1 MRQNFES
8 NGFEIWRLLHQKFA
22 LPDATRHVSL
32 LTQLLDFKFNP
43 STFESDFSTWETIKN
58 RYEQQVGSPLLDG
71 VLVATLL
78 NKTTG
83 ALQQHLRLNARTLQ
97 TYHQTRD
104 TIVEYFRSKLI
115 LGANSSSSSS
125 NGPAPM
131 DIGAMKGKGK
141 KGLWSKGKG
150 KAKGKGKGFKGKG
163 KGKGYHWN
171 FAKGKGKG
179 VGGKT
184 QGDKGK
190 SKVLSGQKAP
200 SGSQVKCWKCGG
212 FGHFESACPTGKV
225 NAVVEENF
233 EQTWTDE
240 DWSAWN
246 DFEEDWTVNAVYD
259 GSWDSQD
266 FYSYD
271 DQWYD
276 NSWDDSWNWYS
287 YQDQL
292 WTSQDWSAGPGTQ
305 ATLDH
310 VSTGSDTAGS
320 AQTLQS
326 PLPPQGAVS
335 AVTSQQQPRT
345 LNSGTSTSRKSP
357 MANVAFFAAV
367 MMSAVSPSSSLSLS
381 SCGMNALDDMY
392 SGVVDFRFPSSKFRF
407 TKDCR
412 LAPVVTFMNE
422 TAQDSG
428 RESLFSV
435 EQLGM
440 DLNTT
445 LHDHWLADHLV
456 ASTALDANTIGFC
469 LTVELQRIAAVR
481 R

>member
-58 RYEQQVGSPLLDG
+58 RYEQQVGSPLPDG

-83 ALQQHLRLNARTLQ
+83 ALQLRLNARTLQ
-97 TYHQTRD
+97 TYQQTRD

-115 LGANSSSSSS
+115 VGANSCSSSS

-150 KAKGKGKGFKGKG
+150 KAKGKGNDFKG

-190 SKVLSGQKAP
+190 SKGLSGQKGP

-225 NAVVEENF
+225 SAVVEKTLSRLG
-233 EQTWTDE
+233 QTK
-240 DWSAWN
+240 
-246 DFEEDWTVNAVYD
+246 
-259 GSWDSQD
+259 
-266 FYSYD
+266 
-271 DQWYD
+271 
-276 NSWDDSWNWYS
+276 
-287 YQDQL
+287 
-292 WTSQDWSAGPGTQ
+292 
-305 ATLDH
+305 
-310 VSTGSDTAGS
+310 TGA
-320 AQTLQS
+320 
-326 PLPPQGAVS
+326 
-335 AVTSQQQPRT
+335 
-345 LNSGTSTSRKSP
+345 
-357 MANVAFFAAV
+357 
-367 MMSAVSPSSSLSLS
+367 
-381 SCGMNALDDMY
+381 
-392 SGVVDFRFPSSKFRF
+392 
-407 TKDCR
+407 
-412 LAPVVTFMNE
+412 
-422 TAQDSG
+422 
-428 RESLFSV
+428 
-435 EQLGM
+435 LGM
-440 DLNTT
+440 ILKKT
-445 LHDHWLADHLV
+445 
-456 ASTALDANTIGFC
+456 G
-469 LTVELQRIAAVR
+469 Q
-481 R
+481 